1 MFFERRMSVG
11 TDTHV
16 VGRAETEAS
25 LIKRAQRGDAA
36 AFANIFYAHKPRIY
50 SLCLRMTS
58 NIAEAEDLT
67 QESFLQVFRKLPT
80 FRGDSALSTWMYRV
94 AVNTVLMYFRKRGRP
109 QISLDESPSDQV
121 QTKKR
126 EYGSDDQRLVTSIDR
141 IALARAIRELPDG
154 YRTIFL
160 LHEVDGYEHREIAR
174 LLKCSV
180 GNSKSQLHKARVR
193 MREILCYRPESATDG
208 KSDSRIIAARRRA
221 LPHKSSTPMVARSTW
236 SDSKL
241 PRRPRTEKTVFISA
255 LASSRGGGF
264 EAAA

>member
-36 AFANIFYAHKPRIY
+36 AFTNIFYAHKPRIY

-141 IALARAIRELPDG
+141 IAVARAIRELPDG

-193 MREILCYRPESATDG
+193 MREILCYRPESAMDG
-208 KSDSRIIAARRRA
+208 KSDCRTITARPRPG
-221 LPHKSSTPMVARSTW
+221 LHKSPLHKSPVSIVARASW
-236 SDSKL
+236 NASK
-241 PRRPRTEKTVFISA
+241 RPRKARPEKT
-255 LASSRGGGF
+255 
-264 EAAA
+264 